1 MTSPSTDGP
10 MELLAALAEEDGK
23 IRLANYENHMD
34 LTAIAENMIKK
45 MKFKTGEY
53 VRDFSEDNQNG

>member
-1 MTSPSTDGP
+1 MTSPSTNGP
-10 MELLAALAEEDGK
+10 IELLASLAEEDGK

-45 MKFKTGEY
+45 MTFKTGET
-53 VRDFSEDNQNG
+53 VLDFNEDAQNG